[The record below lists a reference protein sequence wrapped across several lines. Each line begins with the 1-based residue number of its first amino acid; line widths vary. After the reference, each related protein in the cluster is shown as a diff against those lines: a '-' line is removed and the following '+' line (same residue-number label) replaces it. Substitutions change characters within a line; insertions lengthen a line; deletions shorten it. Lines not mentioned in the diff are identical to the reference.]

1 MKIAKIS
8 LALVALSTLTACDWL
23 QKIDFKKERGDGQY
37 QSAMADYAAGRIDAA
52 IKGFNRALKGDPGN
66 ASARFQ
72 LASLLQDSRSDYLGA
87 IVEYREYLRQ
97 EPSSE
102 KAALAK
108 ERLAICER
116 LFSQEVARNMSEN
129 RTFVKEVEEARLE
142 TERKAAE
149 ITKLKDSLSKAND
162 RIASLEKQL
171 ANQQRFMSDLR
182 KEDEGLARPVAKITD
197 DVRALLDEEDSAG
210 DRIDLKSDAKKLAA
224 EAEREEAAHGSALL
238 PAKPAPSAD
247 GKAAKSNRDTLFG
260 GKKKSAS
267 TPPPV
272 HPDTYVVQEGDTL
285 YKIALKFYNRA
296 SAWREIRE
304 ANKAVIS
311 TDGRIK
317 AGQTIKLP

>member
-8 LALVALSTLTACDWL
+8 LVVLALSTLTACDWL
-23 QKIDFKKERGDGQY
+23 QKLDFKKERGDGQY

-52 IKGFNRALKGDPGN
+52 IKGFNKALKGDPGN

-97 EPSSE
+97 EPTSD

-116 LFSQEVARNMSEN
+116 LLSHEIARTTSEN
-129 RTFVKEVEEARLE
+129 RTFVKEAEEARLE
-142 TERKAAE
+142 VERKAAE
-149 ITKLKDSLSKAND
+149 ITKLNDALSKAND
-162 RIASLEKQL
+162 RIAVLEKQL
-171 ANQQRFMSDLR
+171 ANQQRFMRDLR
-182 KEDEGLARPVAKITD
+182 SEDESSGRTVAKVTD
-197 DVRALLDEEDSAG
+197 DVRALLDEEESVD
-210 DRIDLKSDAKKLAA
+210 DRLDLKKDTSKLVA
-224 EAEREEAAHGSALL
+224 EADREDAQRGSSLL
-238 PAKPAPSAD
+238 PAKPAPTAD
-247 GKAAKSNRDTLFG
+247 GKAAKGNRDALFG
-260 GKKKSAS
+260 GKKKSAA
-267 TPPPV
+267 PAPV

-285 YKIALKFYNRA
+285 YKIALRFYNRA
-296 SAWREIRE
+296 SAWRDIRE

>member
-8 LALVALSTLTACDWL
+8 LAVFALSTLTACDWL
-23 QKIDFKKERGDGQY
+23 QKLDFKKERGDGQY

-52 IKGFNRALKGDPGN
+52 IKGFNKALKGDPGN

-97 EPSSE
+97 EPTSD

-116 LFSQEVARNMSEN
+116 LFSQEIARTTSEN
-129 RTFVKEVEEARLE
+129 RIFVKEVEEARLE

-149 ITKLKDSLSKAND
+149 ITKLNDALSKAKD
-162 RIASLEKQL
+162 RIAILEKQL
-171 ANQQRFMSDLR
+171 ANQQRFMRDLR
-182 KEDEGLARPVAKITD
+182 SEDEGSGRTVAKVTD
-197 DVRALLDEEDSAG
+197 DVRALLDEEDSVD
-210 DRIDLKSDAKKLAA
+210 DRLDLKKDTSKLVA
-224 EAEREEAAHGSALL
+224 EAEREEAQRGSSLL
-238 PAKPAPSAD
+238 PVKPAPSAD

-260 GKKKSAS
+260 GKKKTAAV
-267 TPPPV
+267 PLE

-285 YKIALKFYNRA
+285 YKIALRFYNRA

>member
-8 LALVALSTLTACDWL
+8 LAVFALSTLTACDWL
-23 QKIDFKKERGDGQY
+23 QKLDFKKERGDGQY

-52 IKGFNRALKGDPGN
+52 IKGFNKALKGDPGN

-97 EPSSE
+97 EPTSD

-116 LFSQEVARNMSEN
+116 LFSQEIARTTSEN
-129 RTFVKEVEEARLE
+129 RIFVKEVEEARLE

-149 ITKLKDSLSKAND
+149 ITKLNDALSKAKD
-162 RIASLEKQL
+162 RIAILEKQL
-171 ANQQRFMSDLR
+171 ANQQRFMRDLR
-182 KEDEGLARPVAKITD
+182 SEDEGSGRTVAKVTD
-197 DVRALLDEEDSAG
+197 DVRALLDEEDSVD
-210 DRIDLKSDAKKLAA
+210 DRLDLKKDTSKLVA
-224 EAEREEAAHGSALL
+224 EAEREEAQRGSSLL
-238 PAKPAPSAD
+238 PVKSAPSAD
-247 GKAAKSNRDTLFG
+247 GKAAKGNRDTLFG
-260 GKKKSAS
+260 GKKKTAAV
-267 TPPPV
+267 PLE

-285 YKIALKFYNRA
+285 YKIALRFYNRA